1 MTIFERVKLI
11 AKKRGLSL
19 VSINDT
25 ANLGKNAIY
34 KWKTQTPNS
43 EALSAVAKV
52 LNVSV
57 DYLLGN
63 TDEMIPNKKGP
74 STEPEEIDLDAALED
89 KGVVMRFQ
97 GKELSDK
104 AKRGILDIIKLVDG
118 DED

>member
-1 MTIFERVKLI
+1 MTLFERVKLI
-11 AKKRGLSL
+11 ARKRGLSL
-19 VSINDT
+19 VSINDS

-43 EALSAVAKV
+43 DALKSVAKV
-52 LNVSV
+52 LNVST

-63 TDEMIPNKKGP
+63 TDEMIPNKKG
-74 STEPEEIDLDAALED
+74 SSKPEEIDLDAALEN

>member
-1 MTIFERVKLI
+1 MTLYEKIKETAKL
-11 AKKRGLSL
+11 RGLSL
-19 VSINDT
+19 QTVAERSGLSTNMIYQYKTVKPKLGTLKLIADT
-25 ANLGKNAIY
+25 
-34 KWKTQTPNS
+34 
-43 EALSAVAKV
+43 

-63 TDEMIPNKKGP
+63 TDEMTPNKKGP
-74 STEPEEIDLDAALED
+74 SAEPERIDLDAALED

-97 GKELSDK
+97 GKDLSDK